1 LGLFI
6 TRSIVELHDG
16 RVWAVSELGVGSTF
30 SIALPL
36 TDSSG
41 GS

>member
-1 LGLFI
+1 
-6 TRSIVELHDG
+6 LHGG
-16 RVWAVSELGVGSTF
+16 RAWAVSELGVGSTF

-36 TDSSG
+36 IDGSG